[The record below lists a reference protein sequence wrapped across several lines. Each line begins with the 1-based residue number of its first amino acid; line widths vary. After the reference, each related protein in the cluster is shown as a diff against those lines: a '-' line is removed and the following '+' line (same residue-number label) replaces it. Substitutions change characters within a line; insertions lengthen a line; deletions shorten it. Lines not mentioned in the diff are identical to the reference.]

1 VPLDSSA
8 AIDAATPA
16 SGGTTAVATVPS
28 TVGVSGPAGRHP
40 LGSLPVAEAA
50 SLWLRPDSPTPG
62 QCLDVNVKLQDQAIS
77 VYLARWLILDE
88 PSGDLPPSKVE
99 DRLEKSTEIP
109 AAFVDLH
116 IAGRYHGER

>member
-40 LGSLPVAEAA
+40 L
-50 SLWLRPDSPTPG
+50 G